1 MRKKGKW
8 LLFLLVLICCG
19 GFAAY
24 QFLWHQTYDREPP
37 KITMD
42 QDELTLSVSD
52 PESALLQGVTATDAQ
67 DGDVTDSLVVES
79 VRGVVANQE
88 FTVTYAAFDS
98 VGNVAKAQR
107 TVHYSDY
114 VSPRFSLT
122 GSLLFRAEASLD
134 IFSVLEAEDVV
145 DGDLTDRIKA
155 TMTSGGQQISDPG
168 DYTVEF
174 RVTNSLGDTS
184 YFEAPIR
191 VVAAENSTA
200 AVTLSE
206 YLIYVSKGDKL
217 QPKDYLDSLQVGK
230 EMVSLGRYNS
240 DVFIDV
246 DSNVDTDTPGTYWVD
261 YTVTYGDYI
270 GQSRLIVVVEE

>member
-8 LLFLLVLICCG
+8 LLLLLVLICCG

-24 QFLWHQTYDREPP
+24 QILWTEAYDRDPP
-37 KITMD
+37 RITMD
-42 QDELTLSVSD
+42 SDELTMSVSD
-52 PESALLQGVTATDAQ
+52 PESTLLQGVTATDPQ

-79 VRGVVANQE
+79 VRGVVAEQE

-98 VGNVAKAQR
+98 AGNVTKAQR
-107 TVHYSDY
+107 TVHYADY
-114 VSPRFSLT
+114 VSPQFHLT
-122 GSLLFRAEASLD
+122 GALLFRSGTSLN

-155 TMTSGGQQISDPG
+155 TLTSGNQQISEPG

-191 VVAAENSTA
+191 VVAAEGA
-200 AVTLSE
+200 AADVKLTE
-206 YLIYVSKGDKL
+206 YLVYVAKGEKF
-217 QPKDYLDSLQVGK
+217 QPKEYLDTMKAGSETLELGHYDAD
-230 EMVSLGRYNS
+230 VS
-240 DVFIDV
+240 IDV

-261 YTVTYGDYI
+261 YTITYGNYT
-270 GQSRLIVVVEE
+270 GQSRLIVVVED

>member
-8 LLFLLVLICCG
+8 LLLLLVLICCG

-24 QFLWHQTYDREPP
+24 QILWTQAYDRDPP
-37 KITMD
+37 QITMD
-42 QDELTLSVSD
+42 SDELTLSVSD
-52 PESALLQGVTATDAQ
+52 PESALLQGVTATDPQ

-79 VRGVVANQE
+79 VRGVVAEQE
-88 FTVTYAAFDS
+88 FTVTYAAFDNA
-98 VGNVAKAQR
+98 GNVAKAQR

-114 VSPRFSLT
+114 VSPKFQLT
-122 GSLLFRAEASLD
+122 GALLFRSGTSPD

-155 TMTSGGQQISDPG
+155 TLTSGNQQISEPG
-168 DYTVEF
+168 EYTVEF

-191 VVAAENSTA
+191 VVAAEGA
-200 AVTLSE
+200 AAEVELTE
-206 YLIYVSKGDKL
+206 YLVYVTKGDKF
-217 QPKDYLDSLQVGK
+217 QPKEYLDTMKAGSETVA
-230 EMVSLGRYNS
+230 LGRYNA

-261 YTVTYGDYI
+261 YTITYGNYT
-270 GQSRLIVVVEE
+270 GQSRLIVVVED

>member
-8 LLFLLVLICCG
+8 LLLLLVLICCG
-19 GFAAY
+19 GFAIY
-24 QFLWHQTYDREPP
+24 QFLWNQTYDREPP
-37 KITMD
+37 EITMD

-52 PESALLQGVTATDAQ
+52 SESALLQGVTATDAQ

-79 VRGVVANQE
+79 VRGVVADQR

-98 VGNVAKAQR
+98 DGNVTKAQR
-107 TVHYSDY
+107 TVRYSDY

-122 GSLLFRAEASLD
+122 GSLLFRTGSSLD
-134 IFSVLEAEDVV
+134 IFSVLKAEDVV

-155 TMTSGGQQISDPG
+155 TMTSGGQQISAAG

-184 YFEAPIR
+184 YLEAPIR
-191 VVAAENSTA
+191 VVAAESNSAT
-200 AVTLSE
+200 VTLSE
-206 YLIYVSKGDKL
+206 YLVYASKGDKIE
-217 QPKDYLDSLQVGK
+217 PKEYLDRLNAGK
-230 EMVSLGRYNS
+230 EIISLGRSDS
-240 DVFIDV
+240 DVSIDV

-261 YTVTYGDYI
+261 YTVTYGDYV
-270 GQSRLIVVVEE
+270 GQSRLIVVVED

>member
-8 LLFLLVLICCG
+8 LLFLLVLVCCG

-52 PESALLQGVTATDAQ
+52 PESALLQGITATDAQ
-67 DGDVTDSLVVES
+67 DGDVTGSLVVES
-79 VRGVVANQE
+79 VLGVVANQE

-122 GSLLFRAEASLD
+122 GSLLFQAGASLD
-134 IFSVLEAEDVV
+134 IFSVLAAEDVV

-155 TMTSGGQQISDPG
+155 TMTSGGQQISEPG

-191 VVAAENSTA
+191 VVAAENNTA
-200 AVTLSE
+200 KVTLSE
-206 YLIYVSKGDKL
+206 YLIYVSKGEKL
-217 QPKDYLDSLQVGK
+217 QLKEYLESMKAGKDTIP
-230 EMVSLGRYNS
+230 LGRYNS

>member
-1 MRKKGKW
+1 VRKKGKW
-8 LLFLLVLICCG
+8 LLFLLVLVCCG

-52 PESALLQGVTATDAQ
+52 PESALLQGITATDAQ
-67 DGDVTDSLVVES
+67 DGDVTGSLVVES
-79 VRGVVANQE
+79 VLGVVANQE

-122 GSLLFRAEASLD
+122 GSLLFQAGASLD
-134 IFSVLEAEDVV
+134 IFSVLAAEDVV

-155 TMTSGGQQISDPG
+155 TMTSGGQQISEPG

-191 VVAAENSTA
+191 VVAAENNTA
-200 AVTLSE
+200 KVTLSE
-206 YLIYVSKGDKL
+206 YLIYVSKGEKL
-217 QPKDYLDSLQVGK
+217 QLKEYLESMKAGKDTIP
-230 EMVSLGRYNS
+230 LGRYNS

>member
-8 LLFLLVLICCG
+8 LLLLLVLICCG

-24 QFLWHQTYDREPP
+24 QILWTQAYDRDPP
-37 KITMD
+37 QITMD
-42 QDELTLSVSD
+42 SDELTLSVSD
-52 PESALLQGVTATDAQ
+52 PESALLQGVTATDPQ

-79 VRGVVANQE
+79 VRGVVAEQE
-88 FTVTYAAFDS
+88 FTVTYAAFDDA
-98 VGNVAKAQR
+98 GNVAKAQR

-114 VSPRFSLT
+114 VSPKFQLT
-122 GSLLFRAEASLD
+122 GALLFRAGTSPD

-155 TMTSGGQQISDPG
+155 TLTSGNQQISEPG
-168 DYTVEF
+168 EYTVEF

-191 VVAAENSTA
+191 VVAAEGA
-200 AVTLSE
+200 AADVKLTE
-206 YLIYVSKGDKL
+206 YLVYVTKGDKF
-217 QPKDYLDSLQVGK
+217 QPKEYLDTMKAGSETVA
-230 EMVSLGRYNS
+230 LGRYNA

-261 YTVTYGDYI
+261 YTITYGNYT
-270 GQSRLIVVVEE
+270 GQSRLIVVVED

>member
-8 LLFLLVLICCG
+8 LLLLLVLACCG

-24 QFLWHQTYDREPP
+24 QFLWNQTYDREPP

-52 PESALLQGVTATDAQ
+52 PESALLQGITATDPQ
-67 DGDVTDSLVVES
+67 DGDVTGSLVVES

-98 VGNVAKAQR
+98 AGNVAKAQR

-122 GSLLFRAEASLD
+122 GSLLFQSDPSLD
-134 IFSVLEAEDVV
+134 IFSVLKAEDVV
-145 DGDLTDRIKA
+145 DGDLTERIKA
-155 TMTSGGQQISDPG
+155 TMTSGGQQISEPG

-191 VVAAENSTA
+191 VVAAENNAA

-206 YLIYVSKGDKL
+206 YLVYASKGEQF
-217 QPKDYLDSLQVGK
+217 QPKEYLDSMKAGK
-230 EMVSLGRYNS
+230 ESIALGRYNS

-261 YTVTYGDYI
+261 YTVTYGDYV
-270 GQSRLIVVVEE
+270 GQSRLIVVVED

>member
-8 LLFLLVLICCG
+8 LLLLLGLVCCG
-19 GFAAY
+19 GFAVY
-24 QFLWHQTYDREPP
+24 QFLWNQTYDREPP
-37 KITMD
+37 KITMN

-52 PESALLQGVTATDAQ
+52 PESALLQGITATDPQ

-98 VGNVAKAQR
+98 AGNVAKAQR

-122 GSLLFRAEASLD
+122 GSLLFRADPSLD
-134 IFSVLEAEDVV
+134 IFSVLKAEDVV

-155 TMTSGGQQISDPG
+155 TMTSGGQQISEPG
-168 DYTVEF
+168 EYTVEF

-191 VVAAENSTA
+191 VVAAENNTA
-200 AVTLSE
+200 TVTLSE
-206 YLIYVSKGDKL
+206 YLVYASKGEQF
-217 QPKDYLDSLQVGK
+217 QPKEYLDSMKAGK
-230 EMVSLGRYNS
+230 ESIALGRYNS

-261 YTVTYGDYI
+261 YTVTYGSYV
-270 GQSRLIVVVEE
+270 GQSRLIVVVED

>member
-8 LLFLLVLICCG
+8 LLLLLVLICCG
-19 GFAAY
+19 GFAVY
-24 QFLWHQTYDREPP
+24 QFLWNQAYDREPP

-52 PESALLQGVTATDAQ
+52 PESALLQGVTATDAR
-67 DGDVTDSLVVES
+67 DGDVTNSLVVES
-79 VRGVVANQE
+79 VQGVVADQE

-98 VGNVAKAQR
+98 AGNVAKAQR

-114 VSPRFSLT
+114 VSPRFSLS
-122 GSLLFRAEASLD
+122 GALLFRAGSSVD
-134 IFSVLEAEDVV
+134 IFSVLEAEDVI

-155 TMTSGGQQISDPG
+155 TMTSGGQQISEPG

-191 VVAAENSTA
+191 VVASEGSVAE
-200 AVTLSE
+200 VTLRE
-206 YLIYVSKGDKL
+206 YLVYVSKGDKF
-217 QPKDYLDSLQVGK
+217 QPKDYLDTMKAGSEK
-230 EMVSLGRYNS
+230 IALGRYNS

-246 DSNVDTDTPGTYWVD
+246 DSNVDTDTPGTYRVD
-261 YTVTYGDYI
+261 YTVTYGDYT
-270 GQSRLIVVVEE
+270 GQSRLIVVVED

>member
-19 GFAAY
+19 GFAVY
-24 QFLWHQTYDREPP
+24 QFLWNQTYDREPP

-52 PESALLQGVTATDAQ
+52 PESALLQGVTATDAR
-67 DGDVTDSLVVES
+67 DGDVTDSVVVES

-98 VGNVAKAQR
+98 AGNVTKAQR
-107 TVHYSDY
+107 TVRYSDY

-122 GSLLFRAEASLD
+122 GSLLFHASSSLD
-134 IFSVLEAEDVV
+134 VFSVVKAEDVV

-155 TMTSGGQQISDPG
+155 TMTSGGQQISAAG

-191 VVAAENSTA
+191 VIAAESNTA
-200 AVTLSE
+200 TVTLSE
-206 YLIYVSKGDKL
+206 YLVYASKGDKIE
-217 QPKDYLDSLQVGK
+217 PKEYLDRLNAGK
-230 EMVSLGRYNS
+230 ETISLGHSNS
-240 DVFIDV
+240 DVSIDV

-261 YTVTYGDYI
+261 YTITYGDYV
-270 GQSRLIVVVEE
+270 GQSRLIVVVED

>member
-8 LLFLLVLICCG
+8 LLLLLVLICCG

-24 QFLWHQTYDREPP
+24 QILWTQAYDRDPP
-37 KITMD
+37 QITMD
-42 QDELTLSVSD
+42 SDELTLSVSD
-52 PESALLQGVTATDAQ
+52 PESALLQGVTATDPQ

-79 VRGVVANQE
+79 VRGVVAEQE
-88 FTVTYAAFDS
+88 FTVTYAAFDDA
-98 VGNVAKAQR
+98 GNVAKAQR

-114 VSPRFSLT
+114 VSPKFQLT
-122 GSLLFRAEASLD
+122 GALLFRSGTSPD

-155 TMTSGGQQISDPG
+155 TLTSGNQQISEPG
-168 DYTVEF
+168 EYTVEF

-191 VVAAENSTA
+191 VVAAEGA
-200 AVTLSE
+200 AAEVKLTE
-206 YLIYVSKGDKL
+206 YLVYVTKGDKF
-217 QPKDYLDSLQVGK
+217 QPKEYLDTMKAGSETVA
-230 EMVSLGRYNS
+230 LGRYNA

-261 YTVTYGDYI
+261 YTITYGNYT
-270 GQSRLIVVVEE
+270 GQSRLIVVVED

>member
-8 LLFLLVLICCG
+8 LLLLLVLACCG

-24 QFLWHQTYDREPP
+24 QFLWNQTYDREPP

-52 PESALLQGVTATDAQ
+52 PESALLQGITATDPQ

-98 VGNVAKAQR
+98 AGNVAKAQR

-122 GSLLFRAEASLD
+122 GSLLFQSDPSLD
-134 IFSVLEAEDVV
+134 IFSVLKAEDVV
-145 DGDLTDRIKA
+145 DGDLTERIKA
-155 TMTSGGQQISDPG
+155 TMTSGGQQISEPG

-191 VVAAENSTA
+191 VVAAENNAA

-206 YLIYVSKGDKL
+206 YLVYATKGEQF
-217 QPKDYLDSLQVGK
+217 QPKEYLDSMKAGK
-230 EMVSLGRYNS
+230 ESIALGRYNS

-261 YTVTYGDYI
+261 YTVTYGDYV
-270 GQSRLIVVVEE
+270 GQSRLIVVVED

>member
-8 LLFLLVLICCG
+8 LLFLLVLVCCG

-52 PESALLQGVTATDAQ
+52 PESALLQGITATDAQ
-67 DGDVTDSLVVES
+67 DGDVTGSLVVES
-79 VRGVVANQE
+79 VLGVVANQE

-122 GSLLFRAEASLD
+122 GSLLFQAGASLD
-134 IFSVLEAEDVV
+134 IFSVLAAEDVV
-145 DGDLTDRIKA
+145 DGDLTERIKA
-155 TMTSGGQQISDPG
+155 TMTSGGQQISEPG

-191 VVAAENSTA
+191 VVAAENNTA
-200 AVTLSE
+200 KVTLSE
-206 YLIYVSKGDKL
+206 YLIYVSKGEKL
-217 QPKDYLDSLQVGK
+217 QLKEYLESMKAGKDTIP
-230 EMVSLGRYNS
+230 LGRYNS